1 MVSELNDLH
10 RRFND
15 NRVEI
20 KMTVRSRNNQDG
32 FSLPI
37 NSILL
42 IIIGVLTYFFG
53 WIVIVFVLA
62 AAGLITLGT
71 YIHDKIVGVPGL
83 VVHGKFGEDEDYR
96 AYGLSR
102 DGKICRSCKSP
113 MFNVVHGQTRR
124 SQIINFAKNSKA
136 WSQHDSALSGRMQ
149 EGSYCPNG
157 CVTIYPDF
165 PEVDT

>member
-83 VVHGKFGEDEDYR
+83 VVYGKFGADENYR
-96 AYGLSR
+96 PYGLSR
-102 DGKICRSCKSP
+102 DGKTCRSCKSP

-124 SQIINFAKNSKA
+124 NQIINFAKNSTTTITNA
-136 WSQHDSALSGRMQ
+136 
-149 EGSYCPNG
+149 
-157 CVTIYPDF
+157 VTIEKPQRRYDNKNKNKKLSDRVVHP
-165 PEVDT
+165 